1 LDENTAIEKYLKP
14 LLEAYETVF
23 FQKNGRVTQTRKAEA
38 IGIRLSA
45 LKELFLLHGSYA
57 PRDPKEAAQY
67 GVQIVQVDIVRPPGY
82 FRQFL
87 NVPPAKP
94 PLAVPKPP
102 TNGKPPGGWDGHG
115 DD

>member
-23 FQKNGRVTQTRKAEA
+23 FQRNGKVTATRKVEA
-38 IGIRLSA
+38 LAIRLNA

-57 PRDPKEAAQY
+57 PRDPKEAAQF
-67 GVQIVQVDIVRPPGY
+67 GIKVVVVDIPRPPKHH
-82 FRQFL
+82 
-87 NVPPAKP
+87 PAIDVH
-94 PLAVPKPP
+94 ASG
-102 TNGKPPGGWDGHG
+102 NGKPPGENNE